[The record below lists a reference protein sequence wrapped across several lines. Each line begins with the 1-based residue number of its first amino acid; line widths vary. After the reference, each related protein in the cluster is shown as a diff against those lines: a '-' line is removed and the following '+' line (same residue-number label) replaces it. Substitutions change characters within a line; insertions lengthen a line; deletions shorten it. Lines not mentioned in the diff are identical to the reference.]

1 MINCTY
7 NSFNDKLFYLMN
19 KEELVVVARVI
30 KDAID
35 LYSSSNVKLVNQEEN
50 WQAYQNCIFNL
61 NKF

>member
-7 NSFNDKLFYLMN
+7 NSFNDKLFYMMN

>member
-19 KEELVVVARVI
+19 KEELVVAARAI
-30 KDAID
+30 KDTID
-35 LYSSSNVKLVNQEEN
+35 LYSSIGVNLINNEN